1 MKKYLVILL
10 CLATQ
15 FVRAQQNA
23 TESKAKKLTI
33 SDNENKFSN
42 ASFSKWSMG
51 LGLGGTYTVF
61 DIEQDVVNPAVALNV
76 KYSFGHV
83 IGLRFQGMYASYSG
97 KGTTSPKSE
106 YGFVNN
112 MTQLGLHLM
121 VNVGGLNFRKKNP
134 NTIVYLFSG
143 ASIAISDAKRDKK
156 ESQILAQ
163 LPGQKIISPNS
174 GSYSGVD
181 FTIPLGLGTKYK
193 INDKFDIGLE
203 GVVNIAKTDKFD
215 IYEPFVNQ
223 GFPDFFGS
231 MMVNVGYNF
240 TSGKNAKHMDWVNP
254 MAIIYDDLAKK
265 AQKSVEAAKSDG
277 DKDGIP
283 DYLDMEPNTKLGYK
297 VDVKGI
303 TLDSDVDGVP
313 DSEDTDPYGFNQM
326 LSVYYPAESFQVK
339 SSVNVMRFSDS
350 IPEADFITLTTEGYG
365 LPVITFAP
373 NKYDIHVEQYPLL
386 QQIARIM
393 AIDSNVMVAVI
404 GHADENKP
412 DMTQFNVAEKRA
424 LAVKRQLTKI
434 YEIKEDRILVFS
446 ERDAFVKKYK
456 MQTEGLDRKVEF
468 RLIRKP

>member
-1 MKKYLVILL
+1 
-10 CLATQ
+10 
-15 FVRAQQNA
+15 
-23 TESKAKKLTI
+23 
-33 SDNENKFSN
+33 
-42 ASFSKWSMG
+42 
-51 LGLGGTYTVF
+51 
-61 DIEQDVVNPAVALNV
+61 
-76 KYSFGHV
+76 
-83 IGLRFQGMYASYSG
+83 
-97 KGTTSPKSE
+97 
-106 YGFVNN
+106 
-112 MTQLGLHLM
+112 
-121 VNVGGLNFRKKNP
+121 
-134 NTIVYLFSG
+134 
-143 ASIAISDAKRDKK
+143 
-156 ESQILAQ
+156 
-163 LPGQKIISPNS
+163 
-174 GSYSGVD
+174 
-181 FTIPLGLGTKYK
+181 
-193 INDKFDIGLE
+193 
-203 GVVNIAKTDKFD
+203 
-215 IYEPFVNQ
+215 
-223 GFPDFFGS
+223 
-231 MMVNVGYNF
+231 
-240 TSGKNAKHMDWVNP
+240 MDWVNP
-254 MAIIYDDLAKK
+254 MAVIYDDLAKK

-277 DKDGIP
+277 DGDGIP
-283 DYLDMEPNTKLGYK
+283 DYLDLEKNTKPGYK

>member
-15 FVRAQQNA
+15 FVVAQQKV
-23 TESKAKKLTI
+23 TDSKDEKLAI
-33 SDNENKFSN
+33 SNNENNFSN
-42 ASFSKWSMG
+42 ASLSRWSLG

-61 DIEQDVVNPAVALNV
+61 DIEQDVVNPAIALNV

-97 KGTTSPKSE
+97 KGTSGSKSY

-112 MTQLGLHLM
+112 MTQLGFQLM
-121 VNVGGLNFRKKNP
+121 ANIGGLNFRKKNP

-143 ASIAISDAKRDKK
+143 ASIAISDAVRDKK
-156 ESQILAQ
+156 ESQIPVLT
-163 LPGQKIISPNS
+163 IISPTS

-181 FTIPLGLGTKYK
+181 LTIPLGLGTKYRL
-193 INDKFDIGLE
+193 NDKFDIGLE

-231 MMVNVGYNF
+231 VMVNIGYNF
-240 TSGKNAKHMDWVNP
+240 TSGINSKHMDWVNP
-254 MAIIYDDLAKK
+254 MAVIYDDLAKK

-277 DKDGIP
+277 DGDGIP
-283 DYLDMEPNTKLGYK
+283 DYLDLELNTKKGYK

-393 AIDSNVMVAVI
+393 TIDSNVMVAVI